1 MIEVGHTAIR
11 PATARFLVF
20 VFLASIGAVPILEWA
35 GARRADSADAP
46 ETAWSHLAGIGEQIR
61 SRLAGEAGIQAG
73 LTGRIVI
80 ANRAVLEGLAAFEN
94 GLEDETRIG
103 RLLRPPAQ
111 LALSGWLGAGN
122 ERVYPG
128 REGWL
133 FYRPEVEYL
142 TGPGFLDPAA
152 LARRVATSQEW
163 TAPPQ
168 PDPRGAI
175 IRFAR
180 QLDARGITLV
190 VMPTPLKPTVHP
202 EKLARQYDGWPS
214 PLQNPSY
221 AIFVED
227 LRRAGV
233 LVFDVADVL
242 VQERR
247 QTGRPQ
253 YLSTDTHWRPDAAAL
268 VGEQLAAFVRTHVP
282 LPALP
287 DPGYVIEPR
296 EATNAGDTALMLDLP
311 PDQRL
316 YAPETVT
323 IRRVLGPGG
332 AAWRSSRSADVLV
345 LGDSFSNIYSLAS
358 MGWGDSAGFVEQV
371 SYTLR
376 RPVDRIVQNDN
387 GAHATRLSLSRA
399 LATGEDRLAGKR
411 VVIYQF
417 AARELAVGDWR
428 LVDLPDTPGK

>member
-20 VFLASIGAVPILEWA
+20 VFLASIGTVPILEWT

-46 ETAWSHLAGIGEQIR
+46 ETAWSHLTGMGGQIR
-61 SRLAGEAGIQAG
+61 TRLAGETGIQAG
-73 LTGRIVI
+73 LTGQIVV

-111 LALSGWLGAGN
+111 LTLSGWLGAGN

-133 FYRPEVEYL
+133 FYRPEVVYL
-142 TGPGFLDPAA
+142 TGPGFLEPAV
-152 LARRVATSQEW
+152 LARRIATTKEW
-163 TAPPQ
+163 TTTTQ
-168 PDPRGAI
+168 PDPREAI

-180 QLDARGITLV
+180 QLEARGIPLV

-202 EKLARQYDGWPS
+202 EKLARQYEGLS
-214 PLQNPSY
+214 SQLQNPSY

-233 LVFDVADVL
+233 LVFDVADAL

-247 QTGRPQ
+247 QTGRSQ
-253 YLSTDTHWRPDAAAL
+253 YLATDTHWRPDAVSL
-268 VGEQLAAFVRTHVP
+268 VAEQLAAFLRTHVS
-282 LPALP
+282 LPAVP

-296 EATNAGDTALMLDLP
+296 EAVNAGDTVLMLDLP
-311 PDQRL
+311 RDQHL
-316 YAPETVT
+316 YPTETVIT
-323 IRRVLGPGG
+323 RRVLGPGG
-332 AAWRSSRSADVLV
+332 AGWRPSRSADVLV

-358 MGWGDSAGFVEQV
+358 MGWGDSAGFIEQV

-387 GAHATRLSLSRA
+387 GAHATRLSLSRT

-428 LVDLPDTPGK
+428 LIDLPDTPGR